1 MACERFDLIHFLKR
15 RTAVKLNCWH
25 FLGLG
30 LLKYEI
36 KLLLL
41 RLEYFKRL
49 RVLKV

>member
-1 MACERFDLIHFLKR
+1 MACKSFDSIRFLKR

-30 LLKYEI
+30 LLRYEI

-49 RVLKV
+49 RGLKL